1 MILLLQLK
9 WKKNFDFNL
18 GEKFLAIVTLGLHC
32 LKNLN
37 QLDETNMKKIL
48 SSLILLTVFAALFS
62 CNKNDDPGAQ
72 KKNYVI
78 VPGAWSA
85 PYAWANVKASLE
97 KSGNTVIVV
106 QLPSH
111 GSDQTAPQNVSID
124 IYRDA
129 VINAMNTLSGKV
141 ILVGHSLGGVVIS
154 EVAEKAPVKIEKL
167 VYVAAFVPV
176 SGQSM
181 LDLAMTDA
189 NSVTGHHLIPSADGI
204 TIDVDPD
211 WIINGF
217 IQDGTDDEKKL
228 TLTNYKTEPLGPLTN
243 EVTLTAANY
252 GSVPKVYIKTL
263 IDQTVSPD
271 LQKRMLAA
279 TPEFAATYQLN
290 TSHSPFLVKPDS
302 VVILLTNIAK

>member
-1 MILLLQLK
+1 
-9 WKKNFDFNL
+9 
-18 GEKFLAIVTLGLHC
+18 
-32 LKNLN
+32 
-37 QLDETNMKKIL
+37 MKKIL
-48 SSLILLTVFAALFS
+48 LSLILLVAFAALFS
-62 CNKNDDPGAQ
+62 CSDDDPATV

-106 QLPSH
+106 QLPCH
-111 GSDQTAPQNVSID
+111 GSDQTAPQNMSID

-129 VINAMNTLSGKV
+129 VISAMNAVSGKV

-154 EVAEKAPVKIEKL
+154 EVAEKVPAKIEKL
-167 VYVAAFVPV
+167 VYVAAFIPV

-181 LDLAMTDA
+181 LDLAMTDG
-189 NSVTGHHLIPSADGI
+189 NSVTGGHLISSDGI
-204 TIDVDPD
+204 TIDVNPD
-211 WIINGF
+211 YIIDGF
-217 IQDGTDDEKKL
+217 IQDGTDEEKKL
-228 TLTNYKTEPLGPLTN
+228 TLTNYRTEPFAPLTN
-243 EVTLTAANY
+243 KVTLTAANY

-279 TPEFAATYQLN
+279 TPEFEATYKLN

-302 VVILLTNIAK
+302 VAILLTNIAK